1 MTICFAPMEGLTD
14 AVFRRVHHACFPGVD
29 AYYMPFLSLTQH
41 LKLSKAEREEL
52 LPENCPGVPCVPQ
65 LLTRDESH
73 FLWGANLLADLGY
86 TEVNLN
92 AGCPSATVIAKGKG
106 AGILRSVKELDYFL
120 EDVCARSPLPV
131 SVKTRIG
138 FETPEEWAAL
148 LAVYAQY
155 PLKRLII
162 HPRTCCERYAPG
174 IIHRECWQAACETY
188 PGELI
193 YNGDVFTGTQARDVL
208 AASERPVG
216 LMLGRGLVAQPALAR
231 ELCGGALLASDE
243 LRRFHDA
250 LADALRAKYNE
261 RIAFMKLRV
270 VMKHIACC
278 FEDASTYE
286 LDIRKTQTLD
296 QLLETDQRLF
306 DECLLKFMPAYIP
319 DELRRN
325 EWAALSD

>member
-41 LKLSKAEREEL
+41 LTPSRGERQEL
-52 LPENCPGVPCVPQ
+52 LRENCPGVPCVPQ
-65 LLTRDESH
+65 LLTRDEQH
-73 FLWGANLLADLGY
+73 FLWGAQLLADMGY
-86 TEVNLN
+86 DEVNLN

-106 AGILRSVKELDYFL
+106 SGILRDVKELDYFL
-120 EDVCARSPLPV
+120 EDVCAHSPLPV

-138 FETPEEWAAL
+138 FDTPDEWAAL

-162 HPRTCCERYAPG
+162 HPRTCRERYAPG
-174 IIHRECWQAACETY
+174 TIHRDCWQAACETY

-193 YNGDVFTGTQARDVL
+193 YNGDVFTAAQARDVS
-208 AASERPVG
+208 AASGRSVG

-231 ELCGGALLASDE
+231 EIGGGAPLTLGE
-243 LRRFHDA
+243 VRRFHDE
-250 LADALRAKYNE
+250 LAEALRAQYDE

-270 VMKHIACC
+270 TMKHIACC
-278 FEDASTYE
+278 FEDAAIHE
-286 LDIRKTQTLD
+286 LAIRKSRTLD
-296 QLLETDQRLF
+296 ELLKTDQRLF
-306 DECLLKFMPAYIP
+306 DECPMKFMPVFIP
-319 DELRRN
+319 DELRRS
-325 EWAALSD
+325 EWAALAD